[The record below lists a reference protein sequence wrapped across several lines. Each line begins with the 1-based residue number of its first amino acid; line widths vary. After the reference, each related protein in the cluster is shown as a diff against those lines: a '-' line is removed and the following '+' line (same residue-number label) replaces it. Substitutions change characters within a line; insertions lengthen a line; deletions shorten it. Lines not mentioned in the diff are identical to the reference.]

1 MIQSLFMDRLL
12 KKYLDFK
19 LQNIKWGEI
28 TVNFKNTYQKIFK
41 AKEGDLSS
49 NIFIKDNS
57 FFKDILFRGEL
68 GFADSYINNK
78 WETSN
83 LTNLLKIFL
92 KNQQIKKKN
101 WADNYLSRFIEKI
114 KFLLKS
120 NSINQAQKNIH
131 FHYDLGNKF
140 YSLWLD
146 STMTYSSGI
155 FLKETD
161 NLSTSQNNKY
171 DNIIQNLDIQS
182 SDTVLE
188 VGSGWGGFIKRNFEK
203 TKSQIEGLTIS
214 EQQFSYVEELIKKN
228 NLNNNSKIIFK
239 DYRKLNS
246 INFYDKIVSIEMF
259 EAVGRK
265 YWNIYFKTLNQALK
279 KNGKA
284 CFQIITINDD
294 EYLNYINQVDFIQK
308 YIFPGGVLPSKN
320 ILYKLFKEN
329 NFEIYKEKS
338 FGKDYAK
345 TLRIWKENF
354 NKSWDNISKIG
365 FDEKFKNLWNYYLSY
380 CETGFDTK
388 HTDVTQFYLRKVN

>member
-57 FFKDILFRGEL
+57 FFKDVLFRGEL

-182 SDTVLE
+182 SDIVLE

>member
-1 MIQSLFMDRLL
+1 MDKLL

-57 FFKDILFRGEL
+57 FFKDVLFRGEL

-101 WADNYLSRFIEKI
+101 WANNYLSRFIEKI

>member
-57 FFKDILFRGEL
+57 FFKDVLFRGEL

-365 FDEKFKNLWNYYLSY
+365 FDEKFKNLWIYYLSY

>member
-57 FFKDILFRGEL
+57 FFKDVLFRGEL

>member
-57 FFKDILFRGEL
+57 FFKDVLFRGEL

-101 WADNYLSRFIEKI
+101 WANNYLSRFIEKI